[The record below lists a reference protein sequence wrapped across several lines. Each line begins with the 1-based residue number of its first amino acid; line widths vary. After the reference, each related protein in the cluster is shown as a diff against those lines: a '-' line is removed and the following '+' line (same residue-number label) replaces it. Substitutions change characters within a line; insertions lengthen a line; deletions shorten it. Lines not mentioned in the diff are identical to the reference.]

1 MSNSLV
7 GEIAVTVQGA
17 AGAVNRNRRH
27 NSVATI
33 TIGCGLAQRS
43 TGDAMT
49 ALDRGY
55 AGRAGSIS

>member
-7 GEIAVTVQGA
+7 GEIAVTVPGA

-33 TIGCGLAQRS
+33 TIGCGLA
-43 TGDAMT
+43 
-49 ALDRGY
+49 
-55 AGRAGSIS
+55 